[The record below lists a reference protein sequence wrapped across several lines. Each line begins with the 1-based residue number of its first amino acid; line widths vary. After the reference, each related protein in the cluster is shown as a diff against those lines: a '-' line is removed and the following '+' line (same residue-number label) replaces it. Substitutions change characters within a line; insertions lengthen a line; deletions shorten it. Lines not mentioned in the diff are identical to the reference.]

1 MVEDQGET
9 AGEPVRTGIPEDYA
23 AKARAEAEA
32 QGGAHRFIE
41 VWNDYDPSMRF
52 IVIFPV
58 GVEHGVTASSVAYY
72 VFEPGRHSGLHHDN
86 AEEIAFVA
94 EGEGEVFT
102 LGTTTKLV
110 AGTFVVFPAGADHDI
125 YAQGGVPLRLLSFF
139 PTAEILSTFQQPVY
153 PVGGNVLS
161 SAPPPPIV
169 TELDPDNLPDD
180 FPFSLEELGLAGET
194 EPREPT
200 MTERLIGMAA
210 PGETP
215 SAEPDAAGAEAASD
229 ASSTDSGG

>member
-153 PVGGNVLS
+153 PVGGNVL
-161 SAPPPPIV
+161 
-169 TELDPDNLPDD
+169 
-180 FPFSLEELGLAGET
+180 ELGAAAADRHRARSRQPPGRFSVQ
-194 EPREPT
+194 PRRARPCW
-200 MTERLIGMAA
+200 RDRASRADDDRAA
-210 PGETP
+210 HRDGC
-215 SAEPDAAGAEAASD
+215 AWRNAFCRA
-229 ASSTDSGG
+229 